1 MSPFKDWAAQ
11 RRDQVEAAI
20 DRSVVLRTGL
30 LEHLSEAMRYA
41 VLGGGKRV
49 RALLVYAAGELVGAD
64 DAALDAA
71 ASAVEL
77 VHGYSLVHDDLPCM
91 DNDVLRRGKPTCHV
105 KFGYA
110 QAMLAGDA
118 LQPEAF
124 RILSQMT
131 LPAAARIA
139 LVEELAVA
147 SGIEGMCGGQMIDLE
162 SVGKH
167 IDFATLKAMHL
178 GKTGALIRAA
188 ILMGATCTPAG
199 RPTGALLAAL
209 EGYARSLGLAF
220 QIVDDI
226 LDATEDTAQLGK
238 TAGKDA
244 LEDKPT
250 YVSILGLEGARSA
263 AQKSLDEAL
272 AALAQVPGDKST
284 TAHLED
290 LARYI
295 VTRQS

>member
-49 RALLVYAAGELVGAD
+49 RALLVYAAGELVGAENP
-64 DAALDAA
+64 ALDAA

-77 VHGYSLVHDDLPCM
+77 VHGYSLVHDDQPCM

-124 RILSQMT
+124 RILAQMT
-131 LPAAARIA
+131 LPASIA
-139 LVEELAVA
+139 CA
-147 SGIEGMCGGQMIDLE
+147 
-162 SVGKH
+162 
-167 IDFATLKAMHL
+167 
-178 GKTGALIRAA
+178 
-188 ILMGATCTPAG
+188 
-199 RPTGALLAAL
+199 
-209 EGYARSLGLAF
+209 
-220 QIVDDI
+220 
-226 LDATEDTAQLGK
+226 
-238 TAGKDA
+238 
-244 LEDKPT
+244 
-250 YVSILGLEGARSA
+250 
-263 AQKSLDEAL
+263 
-272 AALAQVPGDKST
+272 
-284 TAHLED
+284 
-290 LARYI
+290 
-295 VTRQS
+295 